1 MKNQFITALA
11 PIYFVVFV
19 LMAQFVLVNVVV
31 AVLMKKLD
39 VNKRKNFT
47 KKIIISF
54 LKESNRM
61 MADDA
66 EIDEE
71 IERQLEADAHDR
83 NYLEQPLLDDKE
95 LDVSDLTFHLCLLS
109 KTNDHHFIAL
119 GNRYN
124 FNRFARNLLVKCFL
138 SIL

>member
-1 MKNQFITALA
+1 
-11 PIYFVVFV
+11 
-19 LMAQFVLVNVVV
+19 MAQFVLVNVVV

-39 VNKRKNFT
+39 VKTKKNFIE
-47 KKIIISF
+47 KKTNLIDFYLF

-83 NYLEQPLLDDKE
+83 NYLERPLLDDKD
-95 LDVSDLTFHLCLLS
+95 LDVSQ
-109 KTNDHHFIAL
+109 N
-119 GNRYN
+119 
-124 FNRFARNLLVKCFL
+124 
-138 SIL
+138 